1 MGGGTDLLATIEL
14 GLANAA
20 GVVDVRSLA
29 ELQGISTSENGALR
43 IGSACVLADIA
54 TNAAVLH
61 DFSLLAKVCASVGT
75 SSVRATST
83 IGGSLAQRPQCSVF
97 RRRVPCLK
105 NGGSSCPAHDDDN
118 AHLAI
123 LEGGPCWMVCPSEP
137 AVALVALDA
146 DIEISGAESVRM
158 VRAADFF
165 VLPTARL
172 HGETVLGAGELITGV
187 LIPAVARGGLQHYAR
202 HARNGSDIFDFV
214 SLAAVRRADGE
225 VLIVLGGVSPRPYR
239 VYTSVEEEAM
249 SGGLDEDAIAG
260 LAERAL
266 LDAEPLSLNGEKIEL
281 AESLLRDAIM
291 LIAAG

>member
-1 MGGGTDLLATIEL
+1 MGGGTDLLDTIEV
-14 GLANAA
+14 GLSDAA

-43 IGSACVLADIA
+43 IGAACVLADIA
-54 TNAAVLH
+54 TDAAVLR
-61 DFSLLAKVCASVGT
+61 DFSLLATVCAGVGT
-75 SSVRATST
+75 SSVRATAT

-105 NGGSSCPAHDDDN
+105 NGGSSCPAHDGDST
-118 AHLAI
+118 HLAI
-123 LEGGPCWMVCPSEP
+123 LEGGPCWMVSPSEP

-146 DIEISGAESVRM
+146 EIEISGADGART

-172 HGETVLGAGELITGV
+172 DGETVLGASELITGV
-187 LIPAVARGGLQHYAR
+187 LIPTVARGGLQHYAR
-202 HARNGSDIFDFV
+202 HARNGSEMFDFV
-214 SLAAVRRADGE
+214 SLAAVRRVDGE
-225 VLIVLGGVSPRPYR
+225 VLLVLGGVSPRPYR

-249 SGGLDEDAIAG
+249 SGGLDDDAISG

-266 LDAEPLSLNGEKIEL
+266 LDAEPLSMNGEKIEL
-281 AESLLRDAIM
+281 AASLLRDAIM
-291 LIAAG
+291 IIAAE